1 MSALKLVVP
10 RTEHS
15 GPVPDIG
22 DYLDRLSTRLRI
34 GDPRR
39 AEVLIEIED
48 HVRDRARDLMVNG
61 LAERDALAK
70 AIGELP
76 EPAVLAARLTA
87 AIKLPQRRRIMNMAI
102 FGLGGVA
109 IISALTV
116 MSRPGDQRA
125 ASVYTPPAAQSTAG
139 AAQIGAQRNA
149 TWDGFFAS
157 AGKAANMP
165 VFVHWA
171 PLAEIDNN
179 IHLGAGMTVELG
191 EGLSLDRALGL
202 VNDALNL
209 DEDNGVAYRVEDG
222 TLVFSTTAY
231 FDRRDTVLTSFD
243 LSDLAMSPGGEPM
256 SAGELEVLMRNVS
269 TLIQKLVHENLWG
282 NNGGDRASMH
292 TFGSKLFVKS
302 PKRFLPKVE
311 WLLQEIRSGNQLGV
325 AADRR
330 YTNLTGMPV
339 VANFALEARRS
350 PVATDSHTFPLGHS
364 SCINVA
370 DFLTEAAK
378 ASPALSS
385 GGGLKVFAV
394 AQQNALIVV
403 GSAETVK
410 TVESLLALIDR
421 PAPVQ
426 QGGGSET
433 RTTTLQHVRASTMR
447 ALLGSAFDASP
458 AMKQSSVVRLL
469 ETDDSEGRL
478 TITAATEQVA
488 WAGDLIKLIDSD
500 QPNK

>member
-10 RTEHS
+10 RAEHS
-15 GPVPDIG
+15 GPIPDIG
-22 DYLDRLSTRLRI
+22 NYLDRLGTRLRI
-34 GDPRR
+34 GEPRR
-39 AEVLIEIED
+39 SEVLIEIED
-48 HVRDRARDLMVNG
+48 HVRDRTRDLMVNG

-109 IISALTV
+109 ILSALTV
-116 MSRPGDQRA
+116 MSRPGDQQV

-157 AGKAANMP
+157 AGKAASMP

-209 DEDNGVAYRVEDG
+209 GEDDGVAYRVEDG

-243 LSDLAMSPGGEPM
+243 LSDLAVSPGGEPM

-282 NNGGDRASMH
+282 NNGGDRAAMNA
-292 TFGSKLFVKS
+292 FGSKLFIKA
-302 PKRFLPKVE
+302 PKRIIPKIE
-311 WLLQEIRSGNQLGV
+311 WVLREIRSGRQAN
-325 AADRR
+325 ADVRR
-330 YTNLTGMPV
+330 TSVLTGSS
-339 VANFALEARRS
+339 ANS
-350 PVATDSHTFPLGHS
+350 PRAAAATESHTFPLGHS

-403 GSAETVK
+403 GSTETVK

-433 RTTTLQHVRASTMR
+433 RTTTLQHIRAGTMR

-458 AMKQSSVVRLL
+458 AMKQSAVVRLL
-469 ETDDSEGRL
+469 ETDESEGRL

-500 QPNK
+500 GPNK